1 MTTRDSEATAISQ
14 AGGGPTSLKQVS
26 HATRMKEAALRNL
39 FLACAC
45 VAVLAVV
52 LIFVFTFWKA
62 APVLTQIGL
71 GEFLSLD
78 WAPTSGHYGT
88 LALLAGS
95 AIVTVGSL
103 AIGVPLAVGCAVFL
117 TEIAGR
123 KVAGVVGTAVDLLAG
138 VPSVVFGFFGLVVLR
153 PLVAGATGGLGFG
166 ALTVWLVLAVMI
178 VPTITTL
185 TMDALRSIPMGIREA
200 SFAMGATR
208 WQTIYKVVL
217 PAARMGIVN
226 AVVLGMGRAIG
237 ETMAVLMVVGNAP
250 VIPAGIAS
258 PLSTLTSQIAL
269 DMGYSSGLHRSALF
283 GMGVVLFLI
292 SAALVGIV
300 RMVSAE
306 REGAPRRGRR
316 RVGGATA
323 GAETQAAPQGKAAT
337 AQVSVA
343 KPGTPA
349 GAAAAA
355 AAAADPAPAV
365 APTAAA
371 EGSRA
376 RIQRLLA
383 SGAGKGA
390 NKGRVNDVMLGV
402 FRAAGILTSCV
413 LALIIAF
420 VAVNGLPVMSLD
432 FVFGWPH
439 GVNAEG
445 GIFPTIVSTLYV
457 TALAMLICTPV
468 AVLAAVYLAEYAKQG
483 RLVTF
488 IRYAADTLSSVPSIV
503 MGLFGYAMFVEAMG
517 LGLSMLSAALALA
530 LMMLP
535 IVMRTTEEAI
545 RAVPRYIRW
554 GAYGLG
560 ATKWQVVSKI
570 VLPSAFPRIATGI
583 VLAIGRAIGETAVV
597 LYTMGQAINLPVTP
611 LDSGRPMTIHL
622 YQLANEGINMQAAYG
637 TALLLMVMILA
648 FNLFAR
654 HLSRRSANKAKGN

>member
-1 MTTRDSEATAISQ
+1 MSDSAQQ
-14 AGGGPTSLKQVS
+14 AAAASDLKQVTR
-26 HATRMKEAALRNL
+26 ATRLKELALKNL
-39 FLACAC
+39 FLTCAC
-45 VAVLAVV
+45 VAVLAVI

-62 APVLTQIGL
+62 IPVITDIGL
-71 GEFLSLD
+71 GEFFGLT
-78 WAPTSGHYGT
+78 WAPTEGRYGI

-95 AIVTVGSL
+95 GIVTVGSL

-117 TEIAGR
+117 TEIAGKR
-123 KVAGVVGTAVDLLAG
+123 LAGIVSTAVDLLAG
-138 VPSVVFGFFGLVVLR
+138 VPSVVYGFFGLVILR
-153 PLVAGATGGLGFG
+153 PLVAGLTGGLGFG
-166 ALTVWLVLAVMI
+166 ALTVWLVLAIMI

-217 PAARMGIVN
+217 PAAKMGIVN

-250 VIPAGIAS
+250 VIPCGIAS
-258 PLSTLTSQIAL
+258 PLSTITSQIAL

-283 GMGVVLFLI
+283 GMGVVLFII
-292 SAALVGIV
+292 SASLVGIV
-300 RMVSAE
+300 RAVSSA
-306 REGAPRRGRR
+306 RESGRGHSRR
-316 RVGGATA
+316 RRA
-323 GAETQAAPQGKAAT
+323 KAADR
-337 AQVSVA
+337 AVVA
-343 KPGTPA
+343 GGVNFDHA
-349 GAAAAA
+349 E
-355 AAAADPAPAV
+355 APAEH
-365 APTAAA
+365 APAQTLTADDVTPVTGAVTEA
-371 EGSRA
+371 REGSRA
-376 RIQRLLA
+376 RIKRLLA
-383 SGAGKGA
+383 EGAKGGG
-390 NKGRVNDVMLGV
+390 NKNRTNDLMLGV
-402 FRAAGILTSCV
+402 FRAAGIVTAAV
-413 LALIIAF
+413 LVVIIAF

-432 FVFGWPH
+432 FIFGWPE

-457 TALAMLICTPV
+457 TALAMLICTPI

-517 LGLSMLSAALALA
+517 FGLSMLSAALALA
-530 LMMLP
+530 LMMMP

-597 LYTMGQAINLPVTP
+597 LYTMGQAINLPLTP

-637 TALLLMVMILA
+637 TALLLMLMILA

-654 HLSRRSANKAKGN
+654 YISRRSASKSKGN